1 MGKLITD
8 ELINERLEAKGFG
21 EKQSENEEVVR
32 QNVLNHYGVELTD
45 SWTSKVEYYMYEETT
60 KDGYTVYVATNNTNN
75 ISVCEDIY
83 YYNNDLDEKLEEQIK
98 YSNGDEDN
106 PEIIYVDDLNQDFI
120 DRAIENLFIYLA
132 EKFEEEVV
140 DELLNEG
147 YNHKVVTP
155 INALQYIEMISQ
167 DYQFDKDSKDYYG
180 FINITVNHDY
190 KWLNYATQVTKDR
203 DRYEIVANHYG
214 LTIDRVVSLSIDKV
228 VKGELIFKEL
238 KDED

>member
-45 SWTSKVEYYMYEETT
+45 NWTSKVEYYMYEETT

-120 DRAIENLFIYLA
+120 DRAVENLFIYLA

-180 FINITVNHDY
+180 FINITVDHDY

-214 LTIDRVVSLSIDKV
+214 LSIDRVVSLSIDKV

>member
-180 FINITVNHDY
+180 FINITVDNDY